1 MHMRRDDSNST
12 PLQIAVFLADVNGV
26 EVVKL
31 LLEHGADVNTK
42 EEE

>member
-1 MHMRRDDSNST
+1 MHMRRDDLNST
-12 PLQIAVFLADVNGV
+12 PLQFAVFADVNRV
-26 EVVKL
+26 EMVKL

>member
-1 MHMRRDDSNST
+1 LGWT
-12 PLQIAVFLADVNGV
+12 PLYFAALKNHV
-26 EVVKL
+26 EMVKL

>member
-1 MHMRRDDSNST
+1 MHRDGRT
-12 PLQIAVFLADVNGV
+12 PLHQAALKNHV
-26 EVVKL
+26 EMVKL

>member
-1 MHMRRDDSNST
+1 MRRDDLDT
-12 PLQIAVFLADVNGV
+12 PLQIAVFADVNRV
-26 EVVKL
+26 EMVKL